1 MREGGQSFLKNFEI
15 FEIAAKNRDEKR
27 KLYLGKS
34 VRVRFY
40 SFTMNEL

>member
-1 MREGGQSFLKNFEI
+1 MKKKTREI

-27 KLYLGKS
+27 KLYLGEY

-40 SFTMNEL
+40 SLTMNEL